1 MNNCYKK
8 STLDAYNISEQ
19 TLTINENLDFTNSVK
34 TGVSIEYINGSSAI
48 TINRPGL
55 YLVNFNAIGGGKG
68 NVIVKLQENGED
80 VRGAV
85 AGASSAATTDIVN
98 LSFSALIDVAPSC
111 NCIKNDSVLTVLNAG
126 VDANYIN
133 ANITVT
139 KLC

>member
-8 STLDAYNISEQ
+8 STLNAYNISEQ
-19 TLTINENLDFTNSVK
+19 ILTVNENLDFTNSVK
-34 TGVSIEYINGSSAI
+34 TGVSIEYINGSSTI

-55 YLVNFNAIGGGKG
+55 YLVNFNAIAGGNG
-68 NVIVKLQENGED
+68 NVIVKLQDNGED
-80 VRGAV
+80 VKGAV
-85 AGASSAATTDIVN
+85 AGSSSTAATDIVN
-98 LSFSALIDVAPSC
+98 LSFNTLIDVAPSC
-111 NCIKNDSVLTVLNAG
+111 NCVKNNAVLTVLNAG